1 MHRVVEVIVESNKW
15 RNSEFAKFKV
25 NAQAVEPVLWCRMC
39 IPMVYAH
46 WEGFVVSSLK
56 ILIEY
61 LNTLKLDPNDVP
73 IKLVVVGLADKYKP
87 LSGKQSFEQRV
98 EFTDNFKNIFGQVI
112 KLKKKIDTKSNLR
125 SDVLKELCQM
135 FDLDFIKFDE
145 FTSVIDRLVNVRN
158 SIAHGENS
166 IKVSQENI
174 NAYMDSV
181 NGAMEVFLNEV
192 NLYLENESYLAKQV
206 A

>member
-1 MHRVVEVIVESNKW
+1 MIKKYWKLIAGVI
-15 RNSEFAKFKV
+15 A
-25 NAQAVEPVLWCRMC
+25 
-39 IPMVYAH
+39 
-46 WEGFVVSSLK
+46 G
-56 ILIEY
+56 
-61 LNTLKLDPNDVP
+61 
-73 IKLVVVGLADKYKP
+73 
-87 LSGKQSFEQRV
+87 
-98 EFTDNFKNIFGQVI
+98 IFGLLFI
-112 KLKKKIDTKSNLR
+112 FGKKSNNKKASAAKKKIDTKSNLR